1 MARVVVFLVALV
13 FILGFA
19 VLTLSAVAQ
28 QGFSLLGVVSVIV
41 VAVMGFGILGALL
54 RGGPGP

>member
-1 MARVVVFLVALV
+1 MDRVVVFLVALV
-13 FILGFA
+13 FVLGFA
-19 VLTLSAVAQ
+19 VLTLSAVNS

-54 RGGPGP
+54 RPPGK